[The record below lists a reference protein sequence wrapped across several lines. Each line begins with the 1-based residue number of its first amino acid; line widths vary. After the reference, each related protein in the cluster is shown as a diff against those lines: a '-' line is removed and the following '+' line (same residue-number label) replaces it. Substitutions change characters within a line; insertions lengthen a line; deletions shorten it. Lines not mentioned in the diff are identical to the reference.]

1 MNIQAEYLKQLGVDL
16 WLPRAPLAKAAA
28 SPAWIYSFTHPAQ
41 ELSAEAQSKAAAQ
54 IVNPPATK
62 GGHTLEEQHA
72 EQRSIAH
79 ISEALAEDVAS
90 PVRNDGP
97 QSGPTAGASPA
108 VAHRVAPQPV
118 PRFRFALTRTPRF
131 VIIDELPS
139 AGPQVLSEAY
149 KKLLVGLVRALGEDT
164 QQMSLPV
171 MLQWPHL
178 AGSKL
183 NQGADEAFKYVQLTL
198 ESMQKKS
205 SAEHIL
211 MLGSGLSRWVMGEQ
225 HTEVSSGELLL
236 HPQKNI
242 SCLASATLSE
252 VLRLPEIKRQLW
264 ADLHRLS
271 AVRLTR

>member
-1 MNIQAEYLKQLGVDL
+1 MNSQAEYLKQLGVDL

-28 SPAWIYSFTHPAQ
+28 SPAWVYSFTHPAQ
-41 ELSAEAQSKAAAQ
+41 EQPAGLQAKAAAS
-54 IVNPPATK
+54 VVKPPASK
-62 GGHTLEEQHA
+62 GGHTLGEQHA

-79 ISEALAEDVAS
+79 ISEALAEEVPPAALKGDQ
-90 PVRNDGP
+90 
-97 QSGPTAGASPA
+97 QSVQAAGDSPA
-108 VAHRVAPQPV
+108 SAHRVAPQPV

-131 VIIDELPS
+131 VIVDELPN
-139 AGPQVLSEAY
+139 AGPQVLSDAY
-149 KKLLVGLVRALGEDT
+149 KKLLVGLVRALGEDP

-205 SAEHIL
+205 RAEHIL

-225 HTEVSSGELLL
+225 HSEVSSGELLL
-236 HPQKNI
+236 HPQKNT

-252 VLRLPEIKRQLW
+252 VLRLPDIKRQLW
-264 ADLHRLS
+264 ADLQPLVS
-271 AVRLTR
+271 GAPK

>member
-1 MNIQAEYLKQLGVDL
+1 MNTQAEYLKQLGVDL

-79 ISEALAEDVAS
+79 ISEALVEDAAS
-90 PVRNDGP
+90 PVSYEGQ
-97 QSGPTAGASPA
+97 QSGQIAGTSPA
-108 VAHRVAPQPV
+108 IAHRVAPQPV

-131 VIIDELPS
+131 VIIDQLPN
-139 AGPQVLSEAY
+139 AGPQVLSDAY

-205 SAEHIL
+205 RAEHIL

-225 HTEVSSGELLL
+225 HSEVARGQLLL

-252 VLRLPEIKRQLW
+252 VLRLPDIKRQLW
-264 ADLHRLS
+264 ADLQPLVS
-271 AVRLTR
+271 GASD